1 MVEVGFLY
9 TWYTNSARAHTHT
22 GHKRGAGGCMRW
34 TYIRR
39 VGRNGKIYWFLF
51 LFSFCR
57 PERFGLCGF
66 GLHLRLIRV
75 RGGVVVVVFDI
86 RKMWK
91 GMGGGCFYYG
101 KWRGWAAVCEKG
113 NNGEWD
119 GWFVRMRVGL

>member
-22 GHKRGAGGCMRW
+22 HTGHKRGAGGCMRW
-34 TYIRR
+34 TCIRR

-66 GLHLRLIRV
+66 GLHLRWIRV
-75 RGGVVVVVFDI
+75 RGGVVVVVLIQGKCGRGWEGVVFTT
-86 RKMWK
+86 
-91 GMGGGCFYYG
+91 GSGGGGRLCV
-101 KWRGWAAVCEKG
+101 KKVIIE
-113 NNGEWD
+113 NGMD
-119 GWFVRMRVGL
+119 GL